1 MCYVQKRGQNMFFDV
16 GNGLFINTD
25 AVCSMLLV
33 SDFDQEGNEVWYIKL
48 FGTFSLP
55 ERYVAPDGGVVVG
68 PFKSRQEAE
77 KYIGLMDEEIVFEAE
92 HVEAH

>member
-1 MCYVQKRGQNMFFDV
+1 MKERNKTIG
-16 GNGLFINTD
+16 
-25 AVCSMLLV
+25 SR
-33 SDFDQEGNEVWYIKL
+33 IKL
-48 FGTFSLP
+48 FGTFFLP

-77 KYIGLMDEEIVFEAE
+77 KYIGFMDEEIVFEAE